1 MELCWSCLLPFV
13 LNWSP
18 VEVVALSH
26 DMLVLWSCR
35 FNHHDRLLHL
45 RMQVVTMYV
54 LSMPHVRGQV
64 EGLEGAGELIPGSF
78 LVFGS
83 FFV

>member
-1 MELCWSCLLPFV
+1 
-13 LNWSP
+13 
-18 VEVVALSH
+18 
-26 DMLVLWSCR
+26 
-35 FNHHDRLLHL
+35 
-45 RMQVVTMYV
+45 MQVVTMYV